1 MLIQKVQ
8 VKNFR
13 SILDESLPCDS
24 LTTLVGRNG
33 SGKSSFLS
41 AIELFY
47 NPSAKITEEDFYYED
62 TTQNIEIAVTFTG
75 LSTEAKDLFS
85 AYIDNDAMT
94 VIRVFS
100 YPQGKNSG
108 TYHGM
113 RLQNPD
119 FVCVRNAKNKTDAKS
134 KYNKIREIQEY
145 SSFPSV
151 RSADEALK
159 ALDEWESRNPAQ
171 CLLRRDDGQFF
182 GFTQVAQG
190 YLGRYTRFIHIPAV
204 RDAQE
209 DATDGKGSPVTKIMD
224 LVVRNALT
232 NRKEVE
238 DFKQHTQDR
247 FKEIM
252 DPKQLTELNYLE
264 RGLSSTLQ
272 SYVPDASVLLQWSE
286 FEDIPIPMPRTQV
299 KLMED
304 GYESSV
310 ERTGH
315 GLQRAFIVT
324 MLQHLIAAQ
333 GAEMIPE
340 NGISEE
346 DTSQESGDPHLPSLV
361 LAIEEPELYQH
372 PSRQRHFASVLLKL
386 ASGTIPGVAE
396 NTQVIYT
403 THSPLLVGLDRF
415 EHIRVLRKSTHENG
429 KPKVT
434 RLKKADMDVVADEL
448 RTANNSQR
456 TRYTAETLRPRLQA
470 IMTPW
475 MNEGFFADIVVLV
488 EGEDDRAAI
497 LGVAKSMNHDLDS
510 QGITIIPC
518 FGKANLD
525 RPLVIFRQLGVPV
538 YGIWDGDH
546 NEKNAKPA
554 RNKYLLR
561 LLRQPEE
568 DWPDFVGDSC
578 ACFKVNL
585 EKTLEDELGKDLF
598 AQLLSRAQRELE
610 IIKKNDALKSATV
623 IQHIIEN
630 ADSNGK
636 TSNSLKKIV
645 ASIIALKTQTEAS
658 V

>member
-1 MLIQKVQ
+1 M
-8 VKNFR
+8 
-13 SILDESLPCDS
+13 
-24 LTTLVGRNG
+24 GRNG

-47 NPSAKITEEDFYYED
+47 NPSAKITAEDFYSED
-62 TTQNIEIAVTFTG
+62 TTQDIEIAVTFTG
-75 LSTEAKDLFS
+75 LSTEAKNLFS
-85 AYIDNDAMT
+85 AYIDNDVMT
-94 VIRVFS
+94 VVRVFS

-108 TYHGM
+108 AYHGM

-119 FVCVRNAKNKTDAKS
+119 FVCVRNAGNKTDARK

-145 SSFPSV
+145 SSLPSV

-171 CLLRRDDGQFF
+171 SSLRRDDGQFF

-190 YLGRYTRFIHIPAV
+190 YLGLYTRFIHIPAV

-209 DATDGKGSPVTKIMD
+209 DATDNKGSPVTEIMD

-232 NRKEVE
+232 NRE
-238 DFKQHTQDR
+238 DLANFKQHTQDR

-252 DPKQLTELNYLE
+252 DPKQLTELNDLE
-264 RGLSSTLQ
+264 RGLSNTLQ
-272 SYVPDASVLLQWSE
+272 SYVPDASVLLRWSE
-286 FEDIPIPMPRTQV
+286 FADISIPMPQAQV
-299 KLMED
+299 KLLED

-324 MLQHLIAAQ
+324 MLQHLIAAR

-340 NGISEE
+340 DGISEE
-346 DTSQESGDPHLPSLV
+346 DASQESGDPHLPSLV

-372 PSRQRHFASVLLKL
+372 PSRQRHLASVLLKL
-386 ASGTIPGVAE
+386 ATGTIPGVAE
-396 NTQVIYT
+396 NTQVVYT

-448 RTANNSQR
+448 WTANNSQG
-456 TRYTAETLRPRLQA
+456 TRYTAETLRPRLQT

-475 MNEGFFADIVVLV
+475 MSEGFFADIVVLV

-497 LGVAKSMNHDLDS
+497 LGVAKSMNHDFDS
-510 QGITIIPC
+510 QGVTVIPC

-538 YGIWDGDH
+538 YGVWDGDH
-546 NEKNAKPA
+546 NGNNAKPES
-554 RNKYLLR
+554 NKYLLR

-578 ACFKVNL
+578 ACFKVKL
-585 EKTLEDELGKDLF
+585 EKTLEDEVGKDLF
-598 AQLLSRAQRELE
+598 AQLLSRAQKELE
-610 IIKKNDALKSATV
+610 IAKRDQALKNTAV

-636 TSNSLKKIV
+636 TSKSLKKIV
-645 ASIIALKTQTEAS
+645 DSIIALKTQTEAS